1 MESPDTATGFYSRIR
16 PWLFR
21 LDPEW
26 AHAAGLLTA
35 TVAQRL
41 VPRVLETAY
50 AYGHGALGQRVF
62 GLSFPNPIGLAAGFD
77 KNGALLRF
85 WEALGLGFVEIG
97 SVTARA
103 SRGNRRP
110 RMFRLAEEQALINR
124 LGLPS
129 IGAARVARRLISQR
143 QRRKVPI
150 GVNLAKT
157 NNPGVMGTA
166 AIEDYRL
173 SFHALA
179 PLADY
184 VVLNISCPNTEDGL
198 TFEDAEALDKLRHV
212 LYTQRRLQGLS
223 VPMLLKLAPPATPK
237 VVFDSQVEEIIDV
250 GLRHGVHG
258 FVASNT
264 SPDRH
269 MLSHPEQGWK
279 RMGPGGLSGGPLAP
293 LSRRLVRYIYQ
304 RTGGKIP
311 VIGVGGIDS
320 AESAYA
326 MLRSGASLVQIY
338 TGLVYHGPRLVQSI
352 KEGLVTL
359 FERDGISSIRKVIGA
374 DA

>member
-1 MESPDTATGFYSRIR
+1 MESPDTATGMYSRIR

-21 LDPEW
+21 LDPEL
-26 AHAAGLLTA
+26 AHAAGLLSA
-35 TVAQRL
+35 TFAQRL
-41 VPRVLETAY
+41 VPRVLESAY
-50 AYGHGALGQRVF
+50 AYGHGALGHRVL

-85 WEALGLGFVEIG
+85 WEALGMGFVEIG

-103 SRGNRRP
+103 CRGNKRP
-110 RMFRLAEEQALINR
+110 RLFRLTEEQALINR

-129 IGAARVARRLISQR
+129 GGAARVARRLLAQKK
-143 QRRKVPI
+143 RRKIPV

-157 NNPGVMGTA
+157 NDPGVTGTE

-184 VVLNISCPNTEDGL
+184 VVLNISCPNTEDGQ
-198 TFEDAEALDKLRHV
+198 TFEDAEALDALLHV
-212 LYTQRRLQGLS
+212 LFTQRRLQGLS
-223 VPMLLKLAPPATPK
+223 VPILLKMAPPATPK
-237 VVFDSQVEEIIDV
+237 LVFDSHIEEILELSL
-250 GLRHGVHG
+250 GHGVHG
-258 FVASNT
+258 FVACNT
-264 SPDRH
+264 SPDRD
-269 MLSHPEQGWK
+269 MLSLPEERWN
-279 RMGPGGLSGGPLAP
+279 RMGAGGLSGGPLAP
-293 LSRRLVRYIYQ
+293 LSQRLVRYIYQ

-311 VIGVGGIDS
+311 VIGVGGVDS

-326 MLRSGASLVQIY
+326 MLRSGASLVQMY
-338 TGLVYHGPRLVQSI
+338 TGLVYQGPRLVQRV
-352 KEGLVTL
+352 KEGLVAL
-359 FERDGISSIRKVIGA
+359 FERDGISSIREAIGA